1 VHPLRRGQQ
10 VGEPVLRLVEG
21 ITVTEWKKKPILLQA
36 EVVREII
43 RMLKE
48 ELYEQGHKNPKIA
61 EILEKA
67 ADKFDELDPEW
78 FVEHLQD
85 KFGEEEEQ

>member
-1 VHPLRRGQQ
+1 M
-10 VGEPVLRLVEG
+10 
-21 ITVTEWKKKPILLQA
+21 TEWKKKPILLQA